1 MSDETFNGMKTAI
14 IIIAIAL
21 TAIAIGIKAN
31 TVENTKD
38 IENHIG
44 QEDELSW
51 ENCVHIFTGPE
62 TGVQYI
68 FYNHWGKA
76 GICPRYNKK
85 GEIMIET

>member
-1 MSDETFNGMKTAI
+1 MSEETKHGIWTASMI
-14 IIIAIAL
+14 IALALIAIAF
-21 TAIAIGIKAN
+21 GIKAN
-31 TVENTKD
+31 TMESTTD

-51 ENCVHIFTGPE
+51 ENCVHIFTDPE

-76 GICPRYNKK
+76 GICPRYNEK

>member
-1 MSDETFNGMKTAI
+1 MSNETYDRIRTVL

-21 TAIAIGIKAN
+21 VAIVIGIKEN
-31 TVENTKD
+31 TVESTRD

-44 QEDELSW
+44 KDDELSW
-51 ENCVHIFTGPE
+51 ENCVHIFTDPE

-76 GICPRYNKK
+76 GICPRYNWK